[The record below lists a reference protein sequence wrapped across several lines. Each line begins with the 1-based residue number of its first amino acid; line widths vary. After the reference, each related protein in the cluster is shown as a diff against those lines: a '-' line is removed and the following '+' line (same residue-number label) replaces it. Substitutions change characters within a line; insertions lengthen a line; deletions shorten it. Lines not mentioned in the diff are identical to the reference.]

1 MGININKSLQQSLL
15 NGLFAGVSLLSSYFL
30 IMRVATGS
38 WDVAI
43 DQYQS
48 LWLLMSLL
56 IIGFGVQVALYTYVK
71 AVSVHTN
78 QSSVAA
84 TGATSTGAMIA
95 CCAHHIVDILP
106 IVGLTGLSV
115 FLAEYQSIFLLL
127 GIFSNIVG
135 IGYLLRQYLRYK
147 RTHNVP
153 FQRVV
158 TQIS

>member
-1 MGININKSLQQSLL
+1 MGINIKKTLQQSLI
-15 NGLFAGVSLLSSYFL
+15 NGMLAGISLLSGYFL

-71 AVSVHTN
+71 AVSIHTN
-78 QSSVAA
+78 QNSVAA
-84 TGATSTGAMIA
+84 TGATSSGAMIA
-95 CCAHHIVDILP
+95 CCAHHVVDILP

-115 FLAEYQSIFLLL
+115 FLAEYQSVFLLL
-127 GIFSNIVG
+127 GVFSNIVG

-147 RTHNVP
+147 STQNVP
-153 FQRVV
+153 IRRVV